1 MAYNSVIN
9 TEANRSSE
17 SDLSVLDSKV
27 SIYDKGSGRNIG
39 TPATRLDITAA
50 TTENIVS
57 FIIAFILLSF
67 TDMEVVHINFGDKE
81 LLIIAERSEI
91 DDYFSCAIQS
101 NQAKCVPGMLGR
113 EIVFAQ

>member
-17 SDLSVLDSKV
+17 SDLSVLDSKG

-57 FIIAFILLSF
+57 FIIAFILPALQYIKVRVAKKGHLDARVFFSWLLF
-67 TDMEVVHINFGDKE
+67 AIIVVG
-81 LLIIAERSEI
+81 AVM
-91 DDYFSCAIQS
+91 CT
-101 NQAKCVPGMLGR
+101 
-113 EIVFAQ
+113 AQTIWRLFIL